1 LQYLTI
7 KQEQKEIGG
16 KEMVTVSK
24 KEFINNAKLW
34 QVGLFALN
42 NTATNLY
49 FFIMGFVSY
58 YATGVA
64 GLTVMIISSVLMG
77 MRVFDGITDPI
88 VGYFIDKTNSKFGK
102 FRPFMLAGN
111 IILAATALIIFNV
124 THHLPQEFQLIFF
137 IFVYAIHM
145 IGYTFQA
152 ACTRAAQ
159 TVLTNN
165 PKQRPLF
172 SGFDA
177 TYNIG
182 VFIGGQ
188 ILVASYLVPKYGG
201 FTEGLFLELS
211 LYVVIL
217 SALFTVLAVS
227 AIWEKDQ
234 TKYFGFAEKTVKTNF
249 KDYWPVIKR
258 NRPLQ
263 MLVLA
268 ASTDKLA
275 NSVLRQPAV
284 PVMFFGIMLGDYA
297 LSGTLSA
304 VTIIPTLIITY
315 AGIMFARKTG
325 LKNVFVIGT
334 WGALLFFGLTLGL
347 LLLIDPATIS
357 FSNLTLT
364 TILFFIL
371 YTLGYSFMGFT
382 GNIVIPMI
390 ADTSDYETHVTGRYV
405 PGMIS
410 TIFSFVD
417 KLISSFAITLVGILL
432 AFIGYRDEFPQVD
445 ELLTPSLFVM
455 TIILYFAIPMIG
467 WIISLIAMKF
477 YELDGKRMK
486 EIQDEIA
493 EVKQIYV
500 EKDAMPSLLDEK
512 K

>member
-1 LQYLTI
+1 
-7 KQEQKEIGG
+7 
-16 KEMVTVSK
+16 MVTVSK
-24 KEFINNAKLW
+24 EEFKNRSKLW
-34 QVGLFALN
+34 QIGFFALN

-64 GLTVMIISSVLMG
+64 GLTVMIISTVLMG
-77 MRVFDGITDPI
+77 MRMFDGITDPL
-88 VGYFIDKTNSKFGK
+88 VGYFIDKTNSKLGK
-102 FRPFMLAGN
+102 FRPFMIAGN
-111 IILAATALIIFNV
+111 IILAASVLIIFNV
-124 THHLPQEFQLIFF
+124 THQLPQEFQLLFF
-137 IFVYAIHM
+137 IAIYAIHM
-145 IGYTFQA
+145 IGYTFQT

-159 TVLTNN
+159 TVLTND

-177 TYNIG
+177 TYNT
-182 VFIGGQ
+182 VLFIGGQ
-188 ILVASYLVPKYGG
+188 ILVASYLVPKHGG

-211 LYVVIL
+211 LYGVIL
-217 SALFTVLAVS
+217 SGIFTVMAVS

-234 TKYFGFAEKTVKTNF
+234 TKYFGFAEKTIKTNF

-275 NSVLRQPAV
+275 SSVLRQPAV

-304 VTIIPTLIITY
+304 VTVIPTLIITY
-315 AGIMFARKTG
+315 VGIIYARKTG

-347 LLLIDPATIS
+347 LFIIDPATIS
-357 FSNLTLT
+357 LSNLTLT

-417 KLISSFAITLVGILL
+417 KMISSLAISLVGFLL
-432 AFIGYRDEFPQVD
+432 ATIGYRDEFPQVD
-445 ELLTPSLFVM
+445 ELLTPALFVM
-455 TIILYFAIPMIG
+455 TLIMYFVIPMIG

-477 YELDGKRMK
+477 YVLDGKRMK
-486 EIQDEIA
+486 QIQDEIA
-493 EVKQIYV
+493 EVKKIYV
-500 EKDAMPSLLDEK
+500 EKEEMPSLIDEK